1 MSLDNK
7 KEGLDSQ
14 DDWFAE
20 SNQNSLEPDFEE
32 IPNVTTSNNEEVEQ
46 IANDSDSDIGDM
58 PSANAAGHDGGN
70 KKKLQLAAIGL
81 VGVTVILLGVGV
93 SVAKYEQSR
102 EEERVLE
109 AEAAAQEQKQLANSG
124 MVDIAK
130 DQANMIHE
138 IPPPP
143 SDLQDGQGQDG
154 LVENSVAQPQTQPL
168 IGSAPTPEPYTPITA
183 YEPVPNSA
191 LTSSTPSYSLPAPT
205 PEPQPLTPTMS
216 ASSDMFA
223 SAPTTIIEPP
233 PPVKGSQ
240 GSVLVDV
247 SGARRVTSINMDN
260 SSGEQSRV
268 GGNLRPT
275 VLAGSAA
282 GRRGDTS
289 LVLLKGATIPCVLE
303 TRIDSTYQGFTSC
316 RTSRDVYSTNGKT
329 LVMERGTKVFGE
341 QNVDLNQGQ
350 ARVAILWTRAE
361 TPKGVTINL
370 DSPATGQLGEMG
382 VNAKVKTHFWKRF
395 GNSIMLSLIQ
405 DAISAGTKRF
415 EEKNSGGDNNTTI
428 ENTSSS
434 VQNMAE
440 QALSNSINI
449 PPTAIINQ
457 GTVINISVARDID
470 FSSVYGVKRR

>member
-1 MSLDNK
+1 M
-7 KEGLDSQ
+7 
-14 DDWFAE
+14 
-20 SNQNSLEPDFEE
+20 
-32 IPNVTTSNNEEVEQ
+32 
-46 IANDSDSDIGDM
+46 
-58 PSANAAGHDGGN
+58 
-70 KKKLQLAAIGL
+70 
-81 VGVTVILLGVGV
+81 
-93 SVAKYEQSR
+93 
-102 EEERVLE
+102 
-109 AEAAAQEQKQLANSG
+109 
-124 MVDIAK
+124 
-130 DQANMIHE
+130 
-138 IPPPP
+138 
-143 SDLQDGQGQDG
+143 
-154 LVENSVAQPQTQPL
+154 VENSVAQPQTQPL
-168 IGSAPTPEPYTPITA
+168 IGS
-183 YEPVPNSA
+183 
-191 LTSSTPSYSLPAPT
+191 APT

-370 DSPATGQLGEMG
+370 DSTATGQLGEMG
-382 VNAKVKTHFWKRF
+382 VNTKVKTHFWKRF

-457 GTVINISVARDID
+457 GLIINIMAVRDMGFGD
-470 FSSVYGVKRR
+470 VYEVKKSC

>member
-1 MSLDNK
+1 MSVDNK

-20 SNQNSLEPDFEE
+20 SNQNSLEPDFE
-32 IPNVTTSNNEEVEQ
+32 VTSNTPNEEADDVDNIE
-46 IANDSDSDIGDM
+46 DM
-58 PSANAAGHDGGN
+58 PSANAAGRDGGN
-70 KKKLQLAAIGL
+70 KKKLQLAAMGL
-81 VGVTVILLGVGV
+81 VGVTAILLGVGV
-93 SVAKYEQSR
+93 SVAKYEQNR

-124 MVDIAK
+124 MVDISK
-130 DQANMIHE
+130 DQANMMHE

-143 SDLQDGQGQDG
+143 SDLQDG
-154 LVENSVAQPQTQPL
+154 LVENSVAQPQAQP
-168 IGSAPTPEPYTPITA
+168 IPEPAPMPEPYTPVST
-183 YEPVPNSA
+183 YEPIPNSA
-191 LTSSTPSYSLPAPT
+191 LTSSTPSYSLPAPM
-205 PEPQPLTPTMS
+205 PEPQPVAPTI
-216 ASSDMFA
+216 ATSSDMFA
-223 SAPTTIIEPP
+223 TAPATVIEPP
-233 PPVKGSQ
+233 PPPPIKGSQ
-240 GSVLVDV
+240 GSVLVDA
-247 SGARRVTSINMDN
+247 SGVRRVSSTNMDGG
-260 SSGEQSRV
+260 SEQSRV

-275 VLAGSAA
+275 LLANSSA

-303 TRIDSTYQGFTSC
+303 TRIDSTYQGFASC
-316 RTSRDVYSTNGKT
+316 RISRDVYSTNGRV
-329 LVMERGTKVFGE
+329 LVLERGTRVFGE

-361 TPKGVTINL
+361 TPKGVSINL
-370 DSPATGQLGEMG
+370 DSPAAGQLGEMG

-415 EEKNSGGDNNTTI
+415 EAKNSGGDNNTTI

-457 GTVINISVARDID
+457 GAVINISVARDID